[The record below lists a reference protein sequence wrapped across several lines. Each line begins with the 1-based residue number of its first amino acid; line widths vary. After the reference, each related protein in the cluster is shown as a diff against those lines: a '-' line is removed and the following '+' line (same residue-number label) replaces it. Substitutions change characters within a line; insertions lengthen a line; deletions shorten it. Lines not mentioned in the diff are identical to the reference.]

1 MKKQKEESLQ
11 TVLEDVTQILNSIR
25 EDNLRNLEKIG
36 LSSKQEKIIE
46 SIENDI
52 TVCVT
57 KIGLVLHATE
67 L

>member
-11 TVLEDVTQILNSIR
+11 GVLEDVTQILNEMR
-25 EDNLRNLEKIG
+25 EESLRNLEKTG
-36 LSSKQEKIIE
+36 LNPKQEKIIE
-46 SIENDI
+46 SIEKDI
-52 TVCVT
+52 NVCVT

>member
-1 MKKQKEESLQ
+1 MKKHKEESLQ